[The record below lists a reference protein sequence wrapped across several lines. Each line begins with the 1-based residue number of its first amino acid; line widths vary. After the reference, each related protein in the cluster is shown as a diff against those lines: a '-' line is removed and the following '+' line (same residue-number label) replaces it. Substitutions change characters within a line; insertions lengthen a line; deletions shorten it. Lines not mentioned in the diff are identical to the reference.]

1 MSSQSYGEEWV
12 IDFSDDVQKSQS
24 REYDIIFH
32 FINGLVSFSTNISTS
47 VSLNDVPALIELS
60 SDKKWYESNLQNI

>member
-1 MSSQSYGEEWV
+1 M
-12 IDFSDDVQKSQS
+12 DFSDDVQKSQS

-32 FINGLVSFSTNISTS
+32 FINGLVSFSTNIS

-60 SDKKWYESNLQNI
+60 SDKK

>member
-1 MSSQSYGEEWV
+1 M
-12 IDFSDDVQKSQS
+12 DFSDDVQKSQS

-32 FINGLVSFSTNISTS
+32 FINGLVSFSTNIS

>member
-1 MSSQSYGEEWV
+1 M
-12 IDFSDDVQKSQS
+12 DFSDDVQKSQS

-47 VSLNDVPALIELS
+47 VSLNDVPVS
-60 SDKKWYESNLQNI
+60 SDKKRYESNLQNI

>member
-1 MSSQSYGEEWV
+1 M
-12 IDFSDDVQKSQS
+12 DFSDDVQKSQS

-60 SDKKWYESNLQNI
+60 SDKK